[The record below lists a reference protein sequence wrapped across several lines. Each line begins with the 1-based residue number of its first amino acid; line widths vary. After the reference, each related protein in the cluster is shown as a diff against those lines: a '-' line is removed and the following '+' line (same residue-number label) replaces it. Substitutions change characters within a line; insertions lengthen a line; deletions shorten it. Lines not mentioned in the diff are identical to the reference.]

1 VRRTHGLLLALGI
14 VVVGVIGIVGAILLY
29 LPGYIEK
36 RVVAEAKARGIELV
50 PGEVSFG
57 YGWVQLSGAE
67 AKLIGAPSFA
77 AKIRLVDI
85 SLAGFT
91 PLQVQLSN
99 VRVGVSGSLPRVL
112 LELGEW
118 AKDHP
123 KAFAAPLIASR
134 VELQVAETP
143 AGAPWLELSNG
154 MLTRT
159 IAGAAFS
166 AQSGKLSGFEI
177 GKVGA
182 GFTKTGGN
190 VSIGF
195 GDQRAQAAPL
205 RLDASMDAKGAGQ
218 VTLVLTPTKLGLLGQ
233 GFGVPVPLPD
243 VIAAAKVE
251 LTFPAGLAGVQL
263 TGAQSIP
270 ERTQS
275 AVTGK
280 LSASLTGFIPPHP
293 PELDGFVFGDVTTFD
308 TDLDIDAQR
317 TGVTLRNSKIKAGKF
332 ELSGGGTVVRDGVN
346 ANADLDFKGT
356 LPCDALAGAA
366 AESRLGQ
373 LLGRASGKQ
382 GKRTALAIVRG
393 EVSVEV
399 GVKASTQDLL
409 NAKVTQKI
417 GVGCG
422 LRPLSLGELLALTP
436 NAKDLQ
442 AIGDE
447 VGKKLEGIGKD
458 LGLPP
463 VPSGFSLPPLPPLP
477 SLPLGDPKT
486 SPAAPAQKKLAAP
499 APSG

>member
-1 VRRTHGLLLALGI
+1 VKRTHGLLLALGI
-14 VVVGVIGIVGAILLY
+14 IVVGVAGIVVALLAY
-29 LPGYIEK
+29 LPGYVER
-36 RVVAEAKARGIELV
+36 RVVAEAKARGIDLS

-57 YGWVQLSGAE
+57 YGWVQLSGAS

-77 AKIRLVDI
+77 AKVELVDV
-85 SLAGFT
+85 SLQGFT
-91 PLQVQLSN
+91 PVQVQLSG
-99 VRVGVSGSLPRVL
+99 VQAGVSGSLPRVL

-118 AKDHP
+118 TKNHP
-123 KAFAAPLIASR
+123 EAFAAPLLASR
-134 VELQVAETP
+134 VHLRVSEAA

-159 IAGAAFS
+159 LAGAVFS
-166 AQSGKLSGFEI
+166 APSCKLSGFEV

-195 GDQRAQAAPL
+195 GDQSAQAAPL
-205 RLDASMDAKGAGQ
+205 RLDASVDAKGAGQ
-218 VTLVLTPTKLGLLGQ
+218 MSVVLTPTKLGLLGK
-233 GFGVPVPLPD
+233 GLGIPLPLPD
-243 VIAAAKVE
+243 VIASAKVD
-251 LTFPAGLAGVQL
+251 LAFPPGL
-263 TGAQSIP
+263 TGG
-270 ERTQS
+270 E
-275 AVTGK
+275 VTGK
-280 LSASLTGFIPPHP
+280 LSSSLKGFVPPHP
-293 PELDGFVFGDVTTFD
+293 PELDGFVFGDLTTFD
-308 TDLDIDAQR
+308 TDLRIDAAR
-317 TGVTLRNSKIKAGKF
+317 NRVTLTASQLQAAKF
-332 ELSGGGTVVRDGVN
+332 ILRGGGSVLRDGLN
-346 ANADLDFKGT
+346 AIVDLDLKGT

-366 AESRLGQ
+366 AQSRLGQ

-393 EVSVEV
+393 DVSVEV
-399 GVKASTQDLL
+399 GVRASTLDLP
-409 NAKVTQKI
+409 NAKLSQKI

-422 LRPLSLGELLALTP
+422 LRPLSLNELIALTP

-463 VPSGFSLPPLPPLP
+463 VPSGFALPPLP
-477 SLPLGDPKT
+477 SFPLVDPK
-486 SPAAPAQKKLAAP
+486 AAPTSTAQKKLAAP

>member
-14 VVVGVIGIVGAILLY
+14 VVVGVIGIVAGVLAY

-36 RVVAEAKARGIELV
+36 RVVAEAKTRGIELT

-57 YGWVQLSGAE
+57 IGWVQLSGAE

-77 AKIRLVDI
+77 AKIRLVDV
-85 SLAGFT
+85 SLEGFT
-91 PLQVQLSN
+91 PLQVQLSD

-118 AKDHP
+118 TKNHP
-123 KAFAAPLIASR
+123 EAFAAPLIASKVTLR
-134 VELQVAETP
+134 VAETA
-143 AGAPWLELSNG
+143 AGAAWLELSNG

-159 IAGAAFS
+159 VAGAAFS
-166 AQSGKLSGFEI
+166 ADSCKLSGFEI

-182 GFTKTGGN
+182 GFTQGGGN

-195 GDQRAQAAPL
+195 GDQSAQAAPL
-205 RLDASMDAKGAGQ
+205 RLDASVDAKGAGKMT
-218 VTLVLTPTKLGLLGQ
+218 VALTPTKLGLLGQ
-233 GFGVPVPLPD
+233 GIGVPLPLPD
-243 VIAAAKVE
+243 VIAEGKVE
-251 LTFPAGLAGVQL
+251 LAFPPGLSG
-263 TGAQSIP
+263 
-270 ERTQS
+270 E
-275 AVTGK
+275 VTGK
-280 LSASLTGFIPPHP
+280 LNSSLTGFIPPHP

-308 TDLDIDAQR
+308 TELRIDAAR
-317 TGVTLRNSKIKAGKF
+317 NRVTLSNSKVKAGKF
-332 ELSGGGTVVRDGVN
+332 ELSGGGSVLREGSN
-346 ANADLDFKGT
+346 ASVDLDLKGT

-393 EVSVEV
+393 DVSVEV
-399 GVKASTQDLL
+399 GVKASTRDLA
-409 NAKVTQKI
+409 NAKLTQKI

-422 LRPLSLGELLALTP
+422 LRPLTLGELLALTP

-463 VPSGFSLPPLPPLP
+463 VPSGLALPPLPTFPPLV
-477 SLPLGDPKT
+477 PK
-486 SPAAPAQKKLAAP
+486 AAPPATPPQKKLAAP